1 MPIIESDFINGIHN
15 HLGTK
20 AFRTLPSGVMVMAN
34 MPSTQVFKK
43 ESDRLKRDLR
53 AMGFGECGR
62 MCSVLADTLVAGY
75 VQRERYTSPANAFM
89 EENATTFCTVK
100 LLESGELL
108 FDYHFEQLKVSFGDA
123 AKPKTSVQYN
133 LETRKIIVE
142 QEAESKINSKQNP
155 DDLVYACMLDT
166 VNFESELV
174 ELRLRGEAGSTSF
187 TIPEEWDAENT
198 IVYTFAAFANNRR
211 VSLPNYYHHVTEAE
225 KAAIAERERV
235 ALETEIAV
243 EEEKKK
249 IARKKLSKSELR
261 EEKRVARSRGVQNI
275 TLDHI
280 NNDTARLLARE
291 EEKKKQKEE

>member
-1 MPIIESDFINGIHN
+1 MPVIESDFIKGIHN

-62 MCSVLADTLVAGY
+62 MCSVLADTLIAGY
-75 VQRERYTSPANAFM
+75 VQRERYTSAANVFM

-108 FDYHFEQLKVSFGDA
+108 FDYNFDLLKVSFGTA
-123 AKPKTSVQYN
+123 SKPKTSVEYN
-133 LETRKIIVE
+133 METRKIIVQ
-142 QEAESKINSKQNP
+142 QEAEPNPNSKHNP

-187 TIPEEWDAENT
+187 AIPEEWDAENT
-198 IVYTFAAFANNRR
+198 VVYTFAAFANNLRA
-211 VSLPNYYHHVTEAE
+211 SLPNYYHYVTEAE

-235 ALETEIAV
+235 AREAEITI

-249 IARKKLSKSELR
+249 TARKKLSKSELR

-275 TLDHI
+275 TLDRI
-280 NNDTARLLARE
+280 NNDTARLLAEE
-291 EEKKKQKEE
+291 EEKKKTKE